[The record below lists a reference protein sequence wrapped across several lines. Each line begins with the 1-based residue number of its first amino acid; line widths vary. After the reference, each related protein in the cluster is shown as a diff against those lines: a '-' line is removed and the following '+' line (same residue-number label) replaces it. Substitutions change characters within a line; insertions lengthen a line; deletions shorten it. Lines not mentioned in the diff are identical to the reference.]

1 MSISKI
7 SPAQIRAARELAKLS
22 QTDVVALTG
31 LSLSTIRRVES
42 ERNVPASQ
50 EAIATI
56 RAALEAAGA
65 QFTSGRGPGVRL
77 RAKL

>member
-42 ERNVPASQ
+42 ERKVPASQ

-56 RAALEAAGA
+56 RAALEVAGV
-65 QFTSGRGPGVRL
+65 QFAGGRAPGVRL
-77 RAKL
+77 RPKP